1 MEDIKVY
8 VPIDTLTKSKE
19 DSGVLGRIRGVAST
33 PDLDRDGEK
42 VMQDGLDISYFLDRG
57 FFNWDH
63 DNSKIVG
70 YPDKDKTQI
79 TKDGLY
85 VEGYILNTSDGK
97 RVWDT
102 AIALQKSK
110 TPRRLGFSIEG
121 QVLKR
126 GLNGRIEKAR
136 VNNIALTSTPVNT
149 KTSWNALV
157 KSMTGER
164 PYEVSPLVK
173 QSLENAKIACQ
184 AGLDG
189 DEEVIKCMDYLI
201 TRSNE
206 DTSENGVRTFLRLF
220 KGVEGEELDTYTD
233 EVLKAL
239 PERKG
244 Q

>member
-42 VMQDGLDISYFLDRG
+42 VMQEGLDISYFLDRG

-85 VEGYILNTSDGK
+85 VEGYILNTADGK

-173 QSLENAKIACQ
+173 QSLENVKIACQ

>member
-85 VEGYILNTSDGK
+85 VEGYILNTADGK

-173 QSLENAKIACQ
+173 QSLENVKIACQ

>member
-189 DEEVIKCMDYLI
+189 DEEVLKCMDYLI

>member
-85 VEGYILNTSDGK
+85 VEGYILNTADGK

>member
-42 VMQDGLDISYFLDRG
+42 VMQEGLDISYFLDRG

>member
-85 VEGYILNTSDGK
+85 VEGYILNTADGK

-189 DEEVIKCMDYLI
+189 DEEVLKCMDYLI

>member
-8 VPIDTLTKSKE
+8 VPIDSMTKSEK
-19 DSGVLGRIRGVAST
+19 DNGVLGRIKGVAST

-42 VMQDGLDISYFLDRG
+42 VMQEGLDISYFLERG

-70 YPDKDKTQI
+70 YPDKENTQI

-85 VEGYILNTSDGK
+85 VEGYILNTDDGK

-102 AIALQKSK
+102 AIALQKSN

-149 KTSWNALV
+149 KTSWSALV

-164 PYEVSPLVK
+164 PFEVSPLVK
-173 QSLENAKIACQ
+173 QSLEHVKVACDS
-184 AGLDG
+184 ALSG
-189 DEEVIKCMDYLI
+189 DEEALKCMDYLV

-206 DTSENGVRTFLRLF
+206 DTSEKGVRTFLRLF
-220 KGVEGEELDTYTD
+220 RGVEGEELDAYTN
-233 EVLKAL
+233 EVLKAI

-244 Q
+244 L